1 MPSYSVRRPISMLM
15 LFTGLTLFGLV
26 AFTRLPVE
34 LMPNASY
41 DKITILVN
49 IRGGMPPVDVEFLVT
64 RPIEE
69 ALSTVT
75 HLESIGSTSKEGKS
89 TVVLSFPPG
98 TDMDFASL
106 EVREK
111 FAKVKNKLPREA
123 EKPVI
128 AKYEESDVPV
138 MILAIASF
146 VQSTEQIRTIVE
158 ERIKERLSRIRGVAN
173 IEIGGG
179 RERKILVEVDQ
190 KRVQALNL
198 SVQKVVSAISRNNLN
213 LMVGSFDRAKSKIL
227 LRTIGQLPSLAAIK
241 EIPVLKTDQYS
252 IVRLKDI
259 AEVKDSFLEAT
270 THSRTNTRDVVSM
283 YIQKESTA
291 NTVKVC
297 ESIQN
302 EVNDIVKTLGKDV
315 RVITVSNQS
324 VFIQK
329 AIATVMD
336 SLKVGAVLA
345 ITVLFLFLRDFRSTV
360 AIGASMPLSIVI
372 TFALMYFSGLTVN
385 VQTLSGLALGIGMLT
400 DNAVVVLE
408 NIDIRRSRG
417 QNPIDAA
424 IEGSEQMLLALVSS
438 TLTTVI
444 VFLPI
449 VFINKQI
456 QILYQG
462 LAMTVTFSLLASL
475 FTALSLVPMLASR
488 GKQKALKQKKSG
500 GGLGIVKMFRQGYK
514 AILVA
519 CVRWR
524 YVVVTVAFFAMV
536 LAFKFIGTLEK
547 ELLASSEEGK
557 FTVFVELPSGA
568 KLELS
573 DKVVKDVE
581 EILSKMPEVQT
592 VSSRVE
598 GWSSKVYVDLVQP
611 EKRDKTVEQVIEEL
625 RPQFKNLGE
634 AERAFIY
641 FSESRG
647 GGSKEILVDVY
658 GFDYATLKKLA
669 TEIAGKMEKVKG
681 LTDLKLRMKEGRPE
695 MELVVDK
702 KKAAVHGLNPR
713 DIADELHAQVRG
725 LEATRFHA
733 KGKEIDT
740 IARLQQKDR
749 AHLSDIRK
757 LTLVTPK
764 GDLIELKDVV
774 NFREGIGPSEVWR
787 LNKTRM
793 IQVSANLYNLSM
805 EKAAALIN
813 DELKDIEFPKDYYY
827 LFGGDYARQVEN
839 QKQLVLALLI
849 TVVLI
854 YMLLASLFES
864 YFQPFIIMVAVPLS
878 AIGVSIGLGMTHT
891 TISMG
896 VMIGTIM
903 LGGIVVNNSIVLIDH
918 INFLQREKKMRS
930 IRAVMNSGLDRLR
943 PILMTSLT
951 TILGLIPTALDKS
964 QGASLWS
971 PLAITVIGGMASST
985 LMTLL
990 VVPSIFMVFRDFGRF
1005 FGLISGLFVRKAK
1018 VKEEASILAHG
1029 VTPSRA

>member
-1 MPSYSVRRPISMLM
+1 MGLPSYSVRKPISMLM
-15 LFTGLTLFGLV
+15 LFTGLTLFGIV
-26 AFTRLPVE
+26 AFTKLPVE

-69 ALSTVT
+69 ALSTTT

-128 AKYEESDVPV
+128 AKYEESDTPV
-138 MILAIASF
+138 MILAVASF
-146 VQSTEQIRTIVE
+146 VQTTEQIRTLVE
-158 ERIKERLSRIRGVAN
+158 ERFKERLMRIRGVAN
-173 IEIGGG
+173 IEVGGG
-179 RERKILVEVDQ
+179 RERKILVEIDQ
-190 KRVQALNL
+190 KRIQALNL
-198 SVQKVVSAISRNNLN
+198 SVQKVVSSISRSNLN
-213 LMVGSFDRAKSKIL
+213 LMVGSVDKAKTRIL
-227 LRTIGQLPSLAAIK
+227 LRTIGQLANIEAIK
-241 EIPVLKTDQYS
+241 ELPVLKTDQYS
-252 IVRLKDI
+252 LVRLKDV

-270 THSRTNTRDVVSM
+270 TYSRTNTRDVVSL

-297 ESIQN
+297 DTIQR
-302 EVNDIVKTLGKDV
+302 EVEDITKTLSKDL

-324 VFIQK
+324 LFIQK
-329 AIATVMD
+329 AISTVMD
-336 SLKVGAVLA
+336 SLKIGAGLA
-345 ITVLFLFLRDFRSTV
+345 ILVLFLFLRDLRATV

-372 TFALMYFSGLTVN
+372 TFALMWFSGLTVN

-408 NIDIRRSRG
+408 NVDIKKSRG
-417 QNPIDAA
+417 QDPINAA
-424 IEGSEQMLLALVSS
+424 IEGSQQMLLALVSS
-438 TLTTVI
+438 TLTTII

-462 LAMTVTFSLLASL
+462 LALTITYSLIASL
-475 FTALSLVPMLASR
+475 FTALSIVPMMASR
-488 GKQKALKQKKSG
+488 GKAKTVQAKKKISPLLKRVRGFYQKNLIFAL
-500 GGLGIVKMFRQGYK
+500 RRRY
-514 AILVA
+514 LV
-519 CVRWR
+519 
-524 YVVVTVAFFAMV
+524 TSIAFFAMYI
-536 LAFKFIGTLEK
+536 AFKFIGTLDQ

-557 FTVFVELPSGA
+557 FIVFVELPSGA
-568 KLELS
+568 KIELS
-573 DKVVKDVE
+573 DKVVKEVE
-581 EILSKMPEVQT
+581 TMVSPLPEVQT

-598 GWSSKVYVDLVQP
+598 GWSSKVYVDLVP
-611 EKRDKTVEQVIEEL
+611 GDKREKSVEQVIEEL
-625 RPQFKNLGE
+625 RPKVKNLGE

-647 GGSKEILVDVY
+647 GGSKEILIDVY
-658 GFDYATLKKLA
+658 GYDYAVLKKLA

-695 MELVVDK
+695 LQIVVDK
-702 KKAAVHGLNPR
+702 QKSSLQGMNTR

-725 LEATRFHA
+725 LEATRFHSKA
-733 KGKEIDT
+733 KEIDT

-749 AHLSDIRK
+749 AHLSDIKK

-764 GDLIELKDVV
+764 GDLLELKEVV
-774 NFREGIGPSEVWR
+774 NFKEGIGPSEVWR

-793 IQVSANLYNLSM
+793 IQVSSNLLNLSM
-805 EKAAALIN
+805 EKAADLVRK
-813 DELKDIEFPKDYYY
+813 ELESIEFPKDYYY

-839 QKQLVLALLI
+839 QKQLAQALLI
-849 TVVLI
+849 TLVLI

-864 YFQPFIIMVAVPLS
+864 YAQPFIIMAAIPLC
-878 AIGVSIGLGMTHT
+878 AIGVAIGLGMTHT

-918 INFLQREKKMRS
+918 INYLRREKKGGMAH
-930 IRAVMNSGLDRLR
+930 AVIHAGVNRVR
-943 PILMTSLT
+943 PILMTSMT
-951 TILGLIPTALDKS
+951 TIFGLIPTALDKS

-971 PLAITVIGGMASST
+971 PLAITVIGGMISST
-985 LMTLL
+985 ILTLFII
-990 VVPSIFMVFRDFGRF
+990 PSIVMIFQDGKLFLGRT
-1005 FGLISGLFVRKAK
+1005 LNLLFSKTD
-1018 VKEEASILAHG
+1018 LA
-1029 VTPSRA
+1029 PRLES

>member
-1 MPSYSVRRPISMLM
+1 MGLPSYSVQKPISMLM
-15 LFTGLTLFGLV
+15 LFTGLTLFGIV
-26 AFTRLPVE
+26 AFTKLPVE

-128 AKYEESDVPV
+128 AKYEESDTPC
-138 MILAIASF
+138 MILAVASF
-146 VQSTEQIRTIVE
+146 IQTTEQLRNMVE
-158 ERIKERLSRIRGVAN
+158 EKFKERLTRIRGVAN

-179 RERKILVEVDQ
+179 KERKILVELDQ
-190 KRVQALNL
+190 KRIQALNL
-198 SVQKVVSAISRNNLN
+198 SVQKIVSAVSRNNLN
-213 LMVGSFDRAKSKIL
+213 LMVGSVDKEGGRIL
-227 LRTIGQLPSLAAIK
+227 LRTIGQLPDIESIK
-241 EIPVLKTDQYS
+241 QIPVIKTDQYS
-252 IVRLKDI
+252 LVKLMDI
-259 AEVKDSFLEAT
+259 ADIKDSYMEAT
-270 THSRTNTRDVVSM
+270 TYSRTNTRDVVSL

-297 ESIQN
+297 ETIQR
-302 EVNDIVKTLGKDV
+302 EIEEITKTLGKDV
-315 RVITVSNQS
+315 RVLTVSNQS
-324 VFIQK
+324 IFIEK
-329 AIATVMD
+329 AIETVMH
-336 SLKVGAVLA
+336 SLRDGAVLA
-345 ITVLFLFLRDFRSTV
+345 LVVLFLFLRDFRSTL

-372 TFALMYFSGLTVN
+372 TFALMWFSGLTVN

-408 NIDIRRSRG
+408 NIDIKKSKGYDTIRAS
-417 QNPIDAA
+417 

-438 TLTTVI
+438 TLATVI
-444 VFLPI
+444 VFIPI

-462 LAMTVTFSLLASL
+462 LALTVSYSLIASL
-475 FTALSLVPMLASR
+475 FTALSVVPLMASR
-488 GKQKALKQKKSG
+488 GTHKVKAKKKPAG
-500 GGLGIVKMFRQGYK
+500 GGFLKPFKRGY
-514 AILVA
+514 
-519 CVRWR
+519 RR
-524 YVVVTVAFFAMV
+524 S
-536 LAFKFIGTLEK
+536 LAFAVRRRYIFTFVVFFFMYLSGKYIGRIEK

-568 KLELS
+568 KIDLS

-581 EILSKMPEVQT
+581 KLVSGMPEVQT

-598 GWSSKVYVDLVQP
+598 GWSSKVYVDLVAP
-611 EKRDKTVEQVIEEL
+611 DKRDKTVEQVIEDL
-625 RPQFKNLGE
+625 RPKVKDMGV

-647 GGSKEILVDVY
+647 GGSKEMLVDVY
-658 GFDYATLKKLA
+658 GYDYAVLKKLA
-669 TEIAGKMEKVKG
+669 TEIAGKMEKIKG
-681 LTDLKLRMKEGRPE
+681 FTDLKLRMKEGRPE
-695 MELVVDK
+695 LQIVVNK
-702 KKAAVHGLNPR
+702 NKASVLGMNTR

-725 LEATRFHA
+725 LEATRYHS
-733 KGKEIDT
+733 KGKEIDV

-757 LTLVTPK
+757 LTVVTPK
-764 GDLIELKDVV
+764 GELIELKDVAD
-774 NFREGIGPSEVWR
+774 FKEGIGPSEVWR

-793 IQVSANLYNLSM
+793 IQVSANLHNISM
-805 EKAAALIN
+805 EKAASLIRE
-813 DELKDIEFPKDYYY
+813 DLKTMEFPKDYYY
-827 LFGGDYARQVEN
+827 LFGGDYAREVEN
-839 QKQLVLALLI
+839 QKQLSQALLI
-849 TVVLI
+849 TLVLI

-864 YFQPFIIMVAVPLS
+864 YAQPFIIMS
-878 AIGVSIGLGMTHT
+878 AIPLCSIGVAIGLGYTHT

-896 VMIGTIM
+896 VMIGAIM
-903 LGGIVVNNSIVLIDH
+903 LGGIVVNHSIVMVDH
-918 INFLQREKKMRS
+918 INYVIREHRYNT
-930 IRAVMNSGLDRLR
+930 IRAVLSSGIDRLR
-943 PILMTSLT
+943 PILMTTFT
-951 TILGLIPTALDKS
+951 TVFGLIPTALDKS

-971 PLAITVIGGMASST
+971 PLAITVISGLTSST
-985 LMTLL
+985 IMTLFI
-990 VVPSIFMVFRDFGRF
+990 VPSIYMIFHDFGNLFKKF
-1005 FGLISGLFVRKAK
+1005 FGLFGFY
-1018 VKEEASILAHG
+1018 KEDKSEIPPAQEAAHG
-1029 VTPSRA
+1029 

>member
-1 MPSYSVRRPISMLM
+1 MGLPSYSVRKPIGLIM
-15 LFTGLTLFGLV
+15 LFTALTLFGLV
-26 AFTRLPVE
+26 AFTKLPVE

-98 TDMDFASL
+98 TDMDFSSL

-111 FAKVKNKLPREA
+111 FAKVKNKLPHEC

-128 AKYEESDVPV
+128 AKYEESDTPV

-146 VQSTEQIRTIVE
+146 VHTTEQIRALVE
-158 ERIKERLSRIRGVAN
+158 DRIKERLMRIRGVAN

-179 RERKILVEVDQ
+179 KERKILVELDQ
-190 KRVQALNL
+190 KRIQALNL
-198 SVQKVVSAISRNNLN
+198 SVQRVVSAISKNNLN
-213 LMVGSFDRAKSKIL
+213 LMVGNVAKDEYKIL
-227 LRTIGQLPSLAAIK
+227 LRTIGQLPSLDAIK
-241 EIPVLKTDQYS
+241 DIPVMKTDQLS

-259 AEVKDSFLEAT
+259 SEVKDSFLEAT
-270 THSRTNTRDVVSM
+270 TYSRTNSREVVSL
-283 YIQKESTA
+283 YVQKESTA

-297 ESIQN
+297 ESLQKEMDDVAKSI
-302 EVNDIVKTLGKDV
+302 GKDV
-315 RVITVSNQS
+315 RIITVSNQAI
-324 VFIQK
+324 FIES
-329 AIATVMD
+329 AIETVMK
-336 SLKVGAVLA
+336 SLRDGGILA
-345 ITVLFLFLRDFRSTV
+345 IIVLFFFLRDFRSTI
-360 AIGASMPLSIVI
+360 AIVLSMPLSIVI
-372 TFALMYFSGLTVN
+372 TFALMWFSGLTVN

-408 NIDIRRSRG
+408 NIDIRRSKG

-424 IEGSEQMLLALVSS
+424 IQGSQQVLLALVSS
-438 TLTTVI
+438 TATTVI

-456 QILYQG
+456 QILYKG
-462 LAMTVTFSLLASL
+462 LALTVTYSLVASLL
-475 FTALSLVPMLASR
+475 TALSIVPLMVSR
-488 GKQKALKQKKSG
+488 GT
-500 GGLGIVKMFRQGYK
+500 YK
-514 AILVA
+514 AKVKKKARASIRKVKNLYRKSLFYAVRYRYI
-519 CVRWR
+519 CVG
-524 YVVVTVAFFAMV
+524 VVFFIMYMAF
-536 LAFKFIGTLEK
+536 LYIGGLEK

-573 DKVVKDVE
+573 DKVVKQVE
-581 EILSKMPEVQT
+581 EILSKMPEIQT

-598 GWSSKVYVDLVQP
+598 GWSSKVYVDLVP
-611 EKRDKTVEQVIEEL
+611 PDKRNKSVEDLIEEL
-625 RPQFKNLGE
+625 RPKFKNLGE
-634 AERAFIY
+634 AERAFVY

-658 GFDYATLKKLA
+658 GFDYGTLKKLA
-669 TEIAGKMEKVKG
+669 SEIAGKMEKIQG

-695 MELVVDK
+695 YDIVIDK
-702 KKAAVHGLNPR
+702 NKAAVHGMSTR
-713 DIADELHAQVRG
+713 DIADELHAQTRG
-725 LEATRFHA
+725 LEATRFHSEG
-733 KGKEIDT
+733 GKEVET

-757 LTLVTPK
+757 LTLVTPR
-764 GDLIELKDVV
+764 GELLELKEVA
-774 NFREGIGPSEVWR
+774 NFKEGIAPSEVWR

-793 IQVSANLYNLSM
+793 IQVSSNLHNIGM
-805 EKAAALIN
+805 EKAAALIKE
-813 DELKDIEFPKDYYY
+813 ELKSMKFPKDYYY

-839 QKQLVLALLI
+839 QQQLAVALLI
-849 TVVLI
+849 TLVLI

-864 YFQPFIIMVAVPLS
+864 YFQPFIIMS
-878 AIGVSIGLGMTHT
+878 AIPLCSIGVAIALGITHT

-903 LGGIVVNNSIVLIDH
+903 LGGIVVNHSIVMVDH
-918 INFLQREKKMRS
+918 INFVVKHENYGRF
-930 IRAVMNSGLDRLR
+930 RAVISSGIDRLR
-943 PILMTSLT
+943 PIMMTAAT
-951 TILGLIPTALDKS
+951 TVLGLLPTAWDKS

-971 PLAITVIGGMASST
+971 PLAITVIGGIISST
-985 LMTLL
+985 VMTLYI
-990 VVPSIFMVFRDFGRF
+990 VPSIFTIFGDFGKIF
-1005 FGLISGLFVRKAK
+1005 RKALSMLFPNK
-1018 VKEEASILAHG
+1018 VVE
-1029 VTPSRA
+1029 TPLTNNT

>member
-1 MPSYSVRRPISMLM
+1 MGLPSYAVRRPISMLM
-15 LFTGLTLFGLV
+15 IFTGLTLFGIV

-69 ALSTVT
+69 ALSTTT
-75 HLESIGSTSKEGKS
+75 HLESIGSTSKEGKA

-98 TDMDFASL
+98 SDMDFASL

-128 AKYEESDVPV
+128 AKYEESDVPC

-146 VQSTEQIRTIVE
+146 VQTTEQIRTLVE
-158 ERIKERLSRIRGVAN
+158 ERIKERLLRIRGVAN
-173 IEIGGG
+173 IEVGGG

-213 LMVGSFDRAKSKIL
+213 LMVGSVDKGRGKIL
-227 LRTIGQLPSLAAIK
+227 LRTIGQLPTIHAIK
-241 EIPVLKTDQYS
+241 EIPVLKTDQFS
-252 IVRLKDI
+252 LVRLKDI
-259 AEVKDSFLEAT
+259 AEVKDSFMEAT
-270 THSRTNTRDVVSM
+270 TYSRTNTRDVVSL

-291 NTVKVC
+291 NTVKIC
-297 ESIQN
+297 ETIQK
-302 EVNDIVKTLGKDV
+302 EVDDIVKTLGKDV
-315 RVITVSNQS
+315 RVITVSNQAI
-324 VFIQK
+324 FIEK
-329 AIATVMD
+329 AIHTVMD
-336 SLKVGAVLA
+336 SLKEGAVLA
-345 ITVLFLFLRDFRSTV
+345 IVVLFLFLRDIRSTV
-360 AIGASMPLSIVI
+360 TIAVSMPLSIVI
-372 TFALMYFSGLTVN
+372 TFALMYFSGLTIN

-408 NIDIRRSRG
+408 NIAVRRESG
-417 QNPIDAA
+417 EHPIDAS
-424 IEGSEQMLLALVSS
+424 INGSQQMLLALVSS
-438 TLTTVI
+438 TITNII

-449 VFINKQI
+449 VFISKQI

-462 LAMTVTFSLLASL
+462 LALTVTFSLISSL
-475 FTALSLVPMLASR
+475 ITGLTIAPLMASR
-488 GKQKALKQKKSG
+488 SKLKAKKKKKQGKLMKGFIHGYRKGLVYAIRYRYIAVALVFISTY
-500 GGLGIVKMFRQGYK
+500 F
-514 AILVA
+514 
-519 CVRWR
+519 
-524 YVVVTVAFFAMV
+524 
-536 LAFKFIGTLEK
+536 AFKVIGGLEK

-568 KLELS
+568 KIELS
-573 DKVVKDVE
+573 DIVVKQVE
-581 EILSKMPEVQT
+581 DILSKMPEVQT

-611 EKRDKTVEQVIEEL
+611 DKRDKTVEQVIEEL
-625 RPQFKNLGE
+625 RPKFKNLGE

-669 TEIAGKMEKVKG
+669 TEIAGKMEKIKG

-695 MELVVDK
+695 LQIVVDK
-702 KKAAVHGLNPR
+702 YKAALHGISTR

-764 GDLIELKDVV
+764 GELIDLKDVV
-774 NFREGIGPSEVWR
+774 NFKEGIGPSEVWR

-793 IQVSANLYNLSM
+793 IQVSANLYNLSL
-805 EKAAALIN
+805 EKAAGLVRK
-813 DELKDIEFPKDYYY
+813 ELEAMEFPKDYYY
-827 LFGGDYARQVEN
+827 LFGGDYARQIEN
-839 QKQLVLALLI
+839 QKQLVQALVI
-849 TVVLI
+849 TLVLI
-854 YMLLASLFES
+854 YMVLASLFES
-864 YFQPFIIMVAVPLS
+864 YTQPLIIMIAIPLC
-878 AIGVSIGLGMTHT
+878 AIGIAVALGTNHLS
-891 TISMG
+891 ISMG

-903 LGGIVVNNSIVLIDH
+903 LGGIVVNNSIIMIDH
-918 INFLQREKKMRS
+918 SNYLMKERGYGRMRAA
-930 IRAVMNSGLDRLR
+930 IHSGIDRLR
-943 PILMTSLT
+943 PILMTNAT
-951 TILGLIPTALDKS
+951 AILGLIPTALDKS

-971 PLAITVIGGMASST
+971 PLAITVIGGLTSST
-985 LMTLL
+985 LMTLFIL
-990 VVPSIFMVFRDFGRF
+990 PSISIIFNDIGKNSKKFL
-1005 FGLISGLFVRKAK
+1005 LIIGSLFKKIFSIFLRQTRK
-1018 VKEEASILAHG
+1018 EPEP
-1029 VTPSRA
+1029 T

>member
-1 MPSYSVRRPISMLM
+1 MGLPSYSVQKPISMLM
-15 LFTGLTLFGLV
+15 LFTGLTLFGIA

-75 HLESIGSTSKEGKS
+75 HLESIGSTSKEGKA

-128 AKYEESDVPV
+128 AKYEESDTPV

-146 VQSTEQIRTIVE
+146 VQSTEAIRAIVE
-158 ERIKERLSRIRGVAN
+158 DRIKERLSRIRGVAN
-173 IEIGGG
+173 IEVGGG
-179 RERKILVEVDQ
+179 RERKILVEVDL
-190 KRVQALNL
+190 KRIQALNL

-213 LMVGSFDRAKSKIL
+213 LMVGNVEKDDYKIM
-227 LRTIGQLPSLAAIK
+227 LRTIGQLPSLEAIK
-241 EIPVLKTDQYS
+241 EIPVMKTDQNS

-259 AEVKDSFLEAT
+259 ADIKDSFLEAT
-270 THSRTNTRDVVSM
+270 TYSRTNTRDVVSL

-297 ESIQN
+297 EAIQK
-302 EVNDIVKTLGKDV
+302 EVDDIVNQLGKDI
-315 RVITVSNQS
+315 RMITVSNQS
-324 VFIQK
+324 LFIQK
-329 AIATVMD
+329 AISTVMH
-336 SLKVGAVLA
+336 SLRDGGILAV
-345 ITVLFLFLRDFRSTV
+345 IVLFVFLRDMRSTV
-360 AIGASMPLSIVI
+360 AIVLSMPLSIVI
-372 TFALMYFSGLTVN
+372 TFALMWFSNLTVN

-408 NIDIRRSRG
+408 NIDIKRSKG
-417 QNPIDAA
+417 MNSIDSA
-424 IEGSEQMLLALVSS
+424 IEGSQQMLLALVAS
-438 TLTTVI
+438 TATIVI

-456 QILYQG
+456 QLLYKG
-462 LAMTVTFSLLASL
+462 LALTVTYSLISSL
-475 FTALSLVPMLASR
+475 FTALSIVPLMASR
-488 GKQKALKQKKSG
+488 GTVQKAKKKKSG
-500 GGLGIVKMFRQGYK
+500 GILKRFMGLYRKSLFFG
-514 AILVA
+514 
-519 CVRWR
+519 VRHR
-524 YVVVTVAFFAMV
+524 YIFSGVIFFLMY
-536 LAFKFIGTLEK
+536 LSFIYINSLDK

-557 FTVFVELPSGA
+557 FTIFVELPSGA

-573 DKVVKDVE
+573 DIVVKEVE
-581 EILSKMPEVQT
+581 KIVSEMPEVQT

-598 GWSSKVYVDLVQP
+598 GWSSKVYVDLVSA
-611 EKRDKTVEQVIEEL
+611 EKREKTVQMMIEEL
-625 RPQFKNLGE
+625 RPKFKNLGE

-641 FSESRG
+641 FSEATG

-669 TEIAGKMEKVKG
+669 TEIAGKMEKIKG

-695 MELVVDK
+695 YQLMVDK
-702 KKAAVHGLNPR
+702 QKIAMHGMNTR
-713 DIADELHAQVRG
+713 DLADELHAQLRG
-725 LEATRFHA
+725 LEATRFHS

-764 GDLIELKDVV
+764 GELIELKDVV
-774 NFREGIGPSEVWR
+774 NFKEGIGPSEVWR

-805 EKAAALIN
+805 EKAAASIKE
-813 DELKDIEFPKDYYY
+813 ELKTMQFPKDYYY
-827 LFGGDYARQVEN
+827 LFGGDYARTIEN
-839 QKQLVLALLI
+839 QKQLILALGI
-849 TVVLI
+849 TIVLI

-864 YFQPFIIMVAVPLS
+864 YFQPFIIMTAIPLCG
-878 AIGVSIGLGMTHT
+878 IGVAIGLGLTHT

-903 LGGIVVNNSIVLIDH
+903 LCGIVLNHSIVMIDH
-918 INFLQREKKMRS
+918 INYVIKEHGYGKFRAS
-930 IRAVMNSGLDRLR
+930 ISSAIDRLR
-943 PILMTSLT
+943 PIVMTAAT
-951 TILGLIPTALDKS
+951 TVLGLLPTAMDKS

-971 PLAITVIGGMASST
+971 PLAITVIGGLISST
-985 LMTLL
+985 IMTLYI
-990 VVPSIFMVFRDFGRF
+990 VPNIYIIFSDT
-1005 FGLISGLFVRKAK
+1005 GLIVKYFYKMLGKVLGLIIPHHRTD
-1018 VKEEASILAHG
+1018 SN
-1029 VTPSRA
+1029 